1 LEKALLCLRPLWPTI
16 AFMSQELCQVVPFL
30 PLSQVYTYKMP
41 PPLASK
47 ILLGSRVVV
56 PLGSR
61 EVLGVVVKLG
71 GGEVE
76 GLKEIQEILD
86 PEPPIS
92 PSLLELT
99 HWASHYYLEPW
110 GLYLRCALPP
120 SLRKKKAP
128 STPGKTWVI
137 FTGPSSHKPTLR
149 QQLLLEKIIP
159 LREVSLELITTEWGF
174 SRDLVNRL
182 VRKGWL
188 ALEKRR
194 APQNLPF
201 PLAPSQS
208 PLTLTPQQK
217 EAYEKVAKNL
227 GSYTPFLLHG
237 VTGSGKTEL
246 YLQWSQECIEKG
258 MDLLLL
264 IPEISLT
271 PQYISRFTSRFG
283 DRVGVLHSGL
293 TPKERLEEWLR
304 IREGKTSVV
313 LGTRSALFA
322 PLKKP
327 GLIIV
332 DEEHDTSFKQ
342 DESPRYNARDLALV
356 RAQTEKCPVV
366 LASAT
371 PSLESYHNTLKGRY
385 TLLEL
390 KERIGASMAQV
401 KVINLAQERG
411 LFSQTFT
418 EGLEEALKNG
428 GQALVLLNRRGY
440 ASFLICPRCGETV
453 KCPNCDITL
462 TLHRQ
467 PTSLK
472 CHYCGHTQM
481 PSNRC
486 RHCHGEMEALGLG
499 IQRIEEE
506 IRSRFPNMRIQRMD
520 RDALKAKGTHW
531 EILQALEK
539 GEIDVLLGT
548 QMVAKGHHYPRI
560 SFVGVVLADT
570 GLHLPDFRAS
580 ERTFQLLTQ
589 VVGRAGRGGQG
600 LAVIQTFMPSH
611 PAVVWAARQ
620 NYPAFASEELKRR
633 KGLDYPPFSHM
644 ARVLLTTTRK
654 GKAET
659 AARNVAENLRKNP
672 SGLLILG
679 PAPAPLS
686 RLKNRY
692 RWHILLKGRRK
703 TLLTTLSSLPQRMG
717 SVKIQVDMDPYNVL

>member
-1 LEKALLCLRPLWPTI
+1 
-16 AFMSQELCQVVPFL
+16 MSRELCQVVPLL
-30 PLSQVYTYKMP
+30 PISQVYTYKIP

-56 PLGSR
+56 PLGSK
-61 EVLGVVVKLG
+61 EALGIVVKV
-71 GGEVE
+71 GGEEVK
-76 GLKEIQEILD
+76 GLKEIKEALD
-86 PEPPIS
+86 PEPLIS

-99 HWASHYYLEPW
+99 RWASRYYLEPW

-120 SLRKKKAP
+120 HLRKRKSP
-128 STPGKTWVI
+128 SSCKKTWVI
-137 FTGPSSHKPTLR
+137 FTGAPSQKPTPK
-149 QQLLLEKIIP
+149 QQLLLDKIKP
-159 LREVSLELITTEWGF
+159 LREVPLRVITTEWGF

-182 VRKGWL
+182 VSKGCL
-188 ALEKRR
+188 ALEKRET
-194 APQNLPF
+194 PQNLPF
-201 PLAPSQS
+201 PLAPKQS
-208 PLTLTPQQK
+208 PLTLTPQQRK
-217 EAYEKVAKNL
+217 AYEKVAKSF
-227 GSYTPFLLHG
+227 GSYAPFLLYG

-246 YLQWSQECIEKG
+246 YLQWGQECIEKG
-258 MDLLLL
+258 MGLLLL
-264 IPEISLT
+264 IPEIALT
-271 PQYISRFTSRFG
+271 PQYISRFTARFK
-283 DRVGVLHSGL
+283 DKVGVLHSGL
-293 TPKERLEEWLR
+293 TPKERMKEWLR
-304 IREGKTSVV
+304 IREGKASVV

-356 RAQTEKCPVV
+356 RAQIEKCPVV

-371 PSLESYHNTLKGRY
+371 PSLESYHNALKGRY

-401 KVINLAQERG
+401 KVVNLAQERG
-411 LFSQTFT
+411 LFFQTFIK
-418 EGLEEALKNG
+418 GLEEALKNG
-428 GQALVLLNRRGY
+428 GQALILLNRRGY

-453 KCPNCDITL
+453 RCPNCDITL
-462 TLHRQ
+462 TLHRH
-467 PTSLK
+467 PTLLK

-481 PSNRC
+481 PSNYC

-506 IRSRFPNMRIQRMD
+506 IRSRFPQMRIQRMD
-520 RDALKAKGTHW
+520 RDALKAKGSHW
-531 EILQALEK
+531 KILQALEN
-539 GEIDVLLGT
+539 GEIDILLGT

-560 SFVGVVLADT
+560 SFVGVVLADI

-600 LAVIQTFMPSH
+600 LAVIQTFMPKH

-620 NYPAFASEELKRR
+620 DYPAFAAEELKRR
-633 KGLDYPPFSHM
+633 KELNYPPFSHM
-644 ARVLLTTTRK
+644 ARILFTSTVK
-654 GKAET
+654 EKAEK
-659 AARNVAENLRKNP
+659 AAKEVAANLRKNP
-672 SGLLILG
+672 TGLSILG

-703 TLLTTLSSLPQRMG
+703 TLLATLSSLPQRIG